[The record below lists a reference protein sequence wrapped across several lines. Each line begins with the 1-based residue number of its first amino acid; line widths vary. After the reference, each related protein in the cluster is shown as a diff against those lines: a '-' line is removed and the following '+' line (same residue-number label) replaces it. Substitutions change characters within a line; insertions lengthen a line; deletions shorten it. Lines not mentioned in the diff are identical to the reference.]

1 VFNGIEDAAFGHVL
15 DILTHNQGELSMKS
29 NVKWRLFAAPVALV
43 ILGIPVG
50 ACNQLA
56 GATDTLCCKDF
67 KVGADLSAVDW
78 DITGDSKA
86 TFGAFM
92 QATADFAGTTTAAV
106 TEVGAACQAIAVDL
120 GADAKA
126 VKETDDA
133 KRTTAWCNLAVTQIN
148 AQLAGKLVVVA
159 QPPSCSFNASVQ
171 ANCEA
176 KCTADASCE
185 AELGDVKVRCEPGKL
200 SGKCKAECTGTCEG
214 SANLAVSCTGVCD
227 GTCEGKCSG
236 ACSKTGMG
244 GDCRGACDGQCKGEC
259 RGACKVDAMAK
270 VACEGDCTGGCSVDV
285 VAPKCKGELT
295 PPSAKCQGKAECS
308 GSCKAS
314 ASAKA
319 ECTEP
324 SIEVKFT
331 GTASVDTDI
340 AVASLKLNLPKI
352 LVAFEGKGPILLA
365 NAKALGELTG
375 GFVSNAKDL
384 SVKAGLCAIPA
395 GEALKTAAEN
405 LQVTVTASTSVISAV
420 GL

>member
-1 VFNGIEDAAFGHVL
+1 
-15 DILTHNQGELSMKS
+15 MKS
-29 NVKWRLFAAPVALV
+29 NVKWRLMAVPVALMV
-43 ILGIPVG
+43 LGIPAVG
-50 ACNQLA
+50 CDQIA

-67 KVGADLSAVDW
+67 KVGADLGAVNW
-78 DITGDSKA
+78 DIEGEGAA

-92 QATADFAGTTTAAV
+92 QATADFAGTATAAV

-120 GADAKA
+120 GADANG
-126 VKETDDA
+126 VKETDNA
-133 KRTTAWCNLAVTQIN
+133 KRTTAWCNLAVAQIN

-176 KCTADASCE
+176 KCSADVSCE
-185 AELGDVKVRCEPGKL
+185 AELGDIKARCTPAEL
-200 SGKCKAECTGTCEG
+200 SGKCKAECSGTCEG
-214 SANLAVSCTGVCD
+214 SANLAVTCTGVCE

-244 GDCRGACDGQCKGEC
+244 GDCRGACDGTCTGEC
-259 RGACKVDAMAK
+259 RGACKVDAGAK
-270 VACEGDCTGGCSVDV
+270 VKCEGDCTGGCSVDV
-285 VAPKCKGELT
+285 VAPKCKAELT

-319 ECTEP
+319 ECTAP
-324 SIEVKFT
+324 SIEVQFT
-331 GTASVDTDI
+331 GAASVDTDL

-352 LVAFEGKGPILLA
+352 LVAFEGRGKILA
-365 NAKALGELTG
+365 ENAKALVDVTG
-375 GFVSNAKDL
+375 SFVGNAKDL

-395 GEALKTAAEN
+395 GEALATAATN
-405 LQVTVTASTSVISAV
+405 LQVTVTASSSVLTAV
-420 GL
+420 GM

>member
-1 VFNGIEDAAFGHVL
+1 
-15 DILTHNQGELSMKS
+15 MKS
-29 NVKWRLFAAPVALV
+29 NMKWRLLAVPAALMV
-43 ILGIPVG
+43 LGIPAVG
-50 ACNQLA
+50 CDQLA

-78 DITGDSKA
+78 DISGDGKA

-120 GADAKA
+120 GADANG
-126 VKETDDA
+126 VKETDNA
-133 KRTTAWCNLAVTQIN
+133 KRTTAWCALAVAQIKL
-148 AQLAGKLVVVA
+148 QVGGKLVVVA

-176 KCTADASCE
+176 KCTADVSCE
-185 AELGDVKVRCEPGKL
+185 AELGDIKARCTPAQL

-214 SANLAVSCTGVCD
+214 SANLAVSCTGVCE
-227 GTCEGKCSG
+227 GTCEGKCSST
-236 ACSKTGMG
+236 CSKTGPG
-244 GDCRGACDGQCKGEC
+244 GDCRGACDGTCAGEC
-259 RGACKVDAMAK
+259 RGSCKVDAGAK
-270 VACEGDCTGGCSVDV
+270 LKCEGDCTGGCTVDI
-285 VAPKCKGELT
+285 VAPKCKVELT

-319 ECTEP
+319 ECTAP
-324 SIEVKFT
+324 SVEVKFM
-331 GTASVDTDI
+331 GTATVDTDL
-340 AVASLKLNLPKI
+340 AVASLKMNLPKI
-352 LVAFEGKGPILLA
+352 LVAFEGKGKILLE

-395 GEALKTAAEN
+395 GEALATSATN
-405 LQVTVTASTSVISAV
+405 LQATVTASSSVLTAV
-420 GL
+420 GM